1 MEENHGS
8 NHEMFNNLKWN
19 NNDINPN
26 FIKKE
31 SSSPSPNSIEFKTSM
46 SRVSDLN
53 LHQYTETVAEDALE
67 IEETEDEI

>member
-1 MEENHGS
+1 
-8 NHEMFNNLKWN
+8 
-19 NNDINPN
+19 
-26 FIKKE
+26 
-31 SSSPSPNSIEFKTSM
+31 M